1 MVAYNKMDL
10 PDSAD
15 YADDVRDFLRQQGV
29 EDTNIVAISAA
40 TGLGVLDVV
49 RRVRALLD
57 EMPEPVSCPCMSS
70 LPTGN

>member
-1 MVAYNKMDL
+1 MDL

-15 YADDVRDFLRQQGV
+15 YADDVREFLRQQGV
-29 EDTNIVAISAA
+29 EDKNIVAISAA

-57 EMPEPVSCPCMSS
+57 EMPEPVSCPWMSS
-70 LPTGN
+70 VRLER